1 MSQSNDAPRQQD
13 PRPAEDLLA
22 RIRRKCSNDRLWSAG
37 AREREPEQLT
47 LDEREEDA

>member
-1 MSQSNDAPRQQD
+1 MGQSNDAPRQQD
-13 PRPAEDLLA
+13 PPAADALLA

-47 LDEREEDA
+47 LDEREDA